1 MRVKRS
7 DIKAFAAELIR
18 EVIERE
24 KTLYAFD
31 LDDTL
36 IKSSS
41 KVIVKSPEGTK
52 KLTPAEYAIYTPL
65 PSDELDFSEFSQ
77 IKNPSLIKD
86 NVKIFL
92 DTLKQSSSISKTI
105 ILTARTPDITKDIQ
119 DLLDFKNLPQ
129 VEIHAVGSSDP
140 QKKADVIQDFIDQGF
155 TQIRFFDDSPANIK
169 AVNNLR
175 PINPDVDIRTKLV
188 VHALEEAGKGLW
200 HNIRAKR
207 ARGDKPSHPNS
218 KAFKSAVKAG
228 KEILK
233 KEIVEPALEQDVDP
247 KELQMGI
254 EVEMEHTDSKKEA
267 KVIALQHLAED
278 PKYYTKLKSLNLENV
293 HEPVKPGILKK
304 RLGKLSCTKVR
315 QELAKLEDKGTHFAK
330 ALQRYLNYQCKD

>member
-1 MRVKRS
+1 MKIKRS

-18 EVIERE
+18 EVMEKG
-24 KTLYAFD
+24 KTLHAFD

-41 KVIVKSPEGTK
+41 KVIVKTPEGIK
-52 KLTPAEYAIYTPL
+52 KLTPAEYAIYTPS
-65 PSDELDFSEFSQ
+65 PTDELDFSEFNQ

-92 DTLKQSSSISKTI
+92 DALRQSSSMSKTI

-119 DLLDFKNLPQ
+119 HLLDFKNLPQ

-140 QKKADVIQDFIDQGF
+140 QKKADVIQDFINQGF

-175 PINPDVDIRTKLV
+175 PTNPDVDIRTKLV
-188 VHALEEAGKGLW
+188 VNALDE
-200 HNIRAKR
+200 IRKQ
-207 ARGDKPSHPNS
+207 N
-218 KAFKSAVKAG
+218 
-228 KEILK
+228 LN
-233 KEIVEPALEQDVDP
+233 KEIVEPALEKDVDP

-278 PKYYTKLKSLNLENV
+278 PRYYTKLKSLNLEDI

-315 QELAKLEDKGTHFAK
+315 EERAKLKDKGTHYAK
-330 ALQRYLNYQCKD
+330 ALQRYLNYHCQD

>member
-1 MRVKRS
+1 MKIKRS

-18 EVIERE
+18 EVMEKG
-24 KTLYAFD
+24 KTLHAFD

-41 KVIVKSPEGTK
+41 KVIVKTPEGTK
-52 KLTPAEYAIYTPL
+52 KLTPAEYAIYTPS
-65 PSDELDFSEFSQ
+65 PTDELDFSEFNQ

-86 NVKIFL
+86 NVRIFL
-92 DTLKQSSSISKTI
+92 DALRQSSSMSKTI

-140 QKKADVIQDFIDQGF
+140 QKKADVIQDFINQGF

-175 PINPDVDIRTKLV
+175 PSNPNIDIRTKLV
-188 VHALEEAGKGLW
+188 VNAL
-200 HNIRAKR
+200 
-207 ARGDKPSHPNS
+207 D
-218 KAFKSAVKAG
+218 
-228 KEILK
+228 
-233 KEIVEPALEQDVDP
+233 
-247 KELQMGI
+247 
-254 EVEMEHTDSKKEA
+254 
-267 KVIALQHLAED
+267 ED
-278 PKYYTKLKSLNLENV
+278 I

-315 QELAKLEDKGTHFAK
+315 EERAKLKDKGTHYAK
-330 ALQRYLNYQCKD
+330 ALQRYLNYHCQD

>member
-1 MRVKRS
+1 MKIKRS

-18 EVIERE
+18 EVMERG
-24 KTLYAFD
+24 KTLHAFD

-41 KVIVKSPEGTK
+41 KVIVKTPEGIK
-52 KLTPAEYAIYTPL
+52 KLTPAEYALYTPT
-65 PSDELDFSEFSQ
+65 PTDELDFSEFSQ

-92 DTLKQSSSISKTI
+92 DALRQSSSMSKTI

-140 QKKADVIQDFIDQGF
+140 QKKADVIQDFINQGF

-175 PINPDVDIRTKLV
+175 PANPDVDIRTKLV

-207 ARGDKPSHPNS
+207 ARGEKPSHPNS

-233 KEIVEPALEQDVDP
+233 KDENVE
-247 KELQMGI
+247 
-254 EVEMEHTDSKKEA
+254 
-267 KVIALQHLAED
+267 ED
-278 PKYYTKLKSLNLENV
+278 V

-315 QELAKLEDKGTHFAK
+315 EERAKLKDKGTHYAK
-330 ALQRYLNYQCKD
+330 ALQRYLNYHCKD